1 MPSVSAK
8 GKVGLEPPQEK
19 ANGQLLA
26 RTAKGRFAVLAYLL
40 NASV

>member
-1 MPSVSAK
+1 MPSVPAK

-26 RTAKGRFAVLAYLL
+26 YLL